1 VEKRMRDYNFFE
13 IFEKKRTGAIR
24 KSPSLLIGIVLLL
37 LIGGVSVGLVVRNM
51 SLEKQISDYE
61 DKIGAIKTSSEY
73 IEANKLQDSIDALK
87 QYDENA
93 EIALNKFQA
102 SNLLGTEI
110 LTTLSS
116 AIPSQASLKSLRMNN
131 GFLDASVDVP
141 DRKTASELI
150 LNFKESGLFQD
161 VHLANLTLNQG
172 GTTYTAVVQCFM
184 KNEEISR
191 EGEAE

>member
-1 VEKRMRDYNFFE
+1 MRDYNFFE
-13 IFEKKRTGAIR
+13 IFERKRTATIS
-24 KSPSLLIGIVLLL
+24 KSPSLLIGIILLL
-37 LIGGVSVGLVVRNM
+37 LIGGLSVGLVVRNM
-51 SLEKQISDYE
+51 NLEKQISDYN
-61 DKIGAIKTSSEY
+61 DQFLAIQTSSEY
-73 IEANKLQDSIDALK
+73 VEANRLQDSIDALK

-93 EIALNKFQA
+93 KTALDKFQA
-102 SNLLGTEI
+102 SNLLGTEV

-116 AIPSQASLKSLRMNN
+116 AIPVQASIKSIRMNN
-131 GFLDASVDVP
+131 GFMDASVDVA

-172 GTTYTAVVQCFM
+172 GTTYTAGVQCFM
-184 KNEEISR
+184 RDEEISK